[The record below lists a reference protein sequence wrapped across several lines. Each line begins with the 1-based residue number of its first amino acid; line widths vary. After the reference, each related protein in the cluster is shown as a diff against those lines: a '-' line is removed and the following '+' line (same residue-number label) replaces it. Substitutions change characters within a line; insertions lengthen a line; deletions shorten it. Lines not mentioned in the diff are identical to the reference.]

1 MTSLHSSDIHA
12 TSCGKPT
19 FDSRVG
25 GSTYLSLPFT
35 IPLII
40 LKRILS
46 NDIGHDNVLIDDK
59 STTQNTTQNYD
70 LYMNKHVSCDM
81 EHETSSIT
89 ECSTTCTDSL
99 DESSLDSS
107 SVYTCETETEE
118 EIEQIRILRE
128 DPIARLTEYFAV
140 VTIQD
145 RWRECRRRNIIKQN
159 RKEKFND
166 SHECVETI
174 ISPKAQILQ
183 SIRTKSAATLIQVK
197 WKNYLART
205 DLEHYNRK
213 QSAKKLRCMLAR
225 CEQLEDEFQ
234 SFFS

>member
-81 EHETSSIT
+81 EHETS
-89 ECSTTCTDSL
+89 L
-99 DESSLDSS
+99 M
-107 SVYTCETETEE
+107 
-118 EIEQIRILRE
+118 
-128 DPIARLTEYFAV
+128 A
-140 VTIQD
+140 
-145 RWRECRRRNIIKQN
+145 
-159 RKEKFND
+159 
-166 SHECVETI
+166 
-174 ISPKAQILQ
+174 
-183 SIRTKSAATLIQVK
+183 
-197 WKNYLART
+197 
-205 DLEHYNRK
+205 
-213 QSAKKLRCMLAR
+213 
-225 CEQLEDEFQ
+225 
-234 SFFS
+234 